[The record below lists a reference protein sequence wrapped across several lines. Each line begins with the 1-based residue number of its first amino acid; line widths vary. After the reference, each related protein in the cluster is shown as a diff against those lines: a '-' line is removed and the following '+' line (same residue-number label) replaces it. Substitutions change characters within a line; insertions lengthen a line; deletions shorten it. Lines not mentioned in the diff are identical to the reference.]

1 MSFRDGIRR
10 DLQAKLQHDAAKQME
25 LKVLSIS
32 NVVTLT
38 RTGQMSDRRCLKEV
52 QKILNGDAD
61 RIVRIGTEYRPDIQ
75 TGETR

>member
-1 MSFRDGIRR
+1 MTFRDGIRR
-10 DLQAKLQHDAAKQME
+10 DLQAKRQHDTAKQME

-38 RTGQMSDRRCLKEV
+38 RTGQMSDRRCLEEV

-61 RIVRIGTEYRPDIQ
+61 RVVRVGREYRPDIQ
-75 TGETR
+75 TGEQR

>member
-1 MSFRDGIRR
+1 MTFRDGIRR
-10 DLQAKLQHDAAKQME
+10 DLQAKRQRDAAKQME

-38 RTGQMSDRRCLKEV
+38 RTGQISDRRCLEEV
-52 QKILNGDAD
+52 QKILNGDAE
-61 RIVRIGTEYRPDIQ
+61 RVVRVGSEYRPDIQ

>member
-1 MSFRDGIRR
+1 MSFREGIRR
-10 DLQAKLQHDAAKQME
+10 DLQAKRQQDAAKQME

-38 RTGQMSDRRCLKEV
+38 RTGQMSDRRCLEEV

-75 TGETR
+75 TGEQR